1 VRSAAQY
8 DLVVI
13 QREAFMTGST
23 YFERQLKRSGA
34 KMIFDFDDSIWLTD
48 VSDANRRWA
57 FLKDPGKTS
66 RIIAMSDMVFAG
78 NRYLADYARQFNRHV
93 RMVPTTI
100 DTEEYQRVPLPNR
113 DDVCIGWSGSMTT
126 VKHFEYAVPFLLRIK
141 DKYGDKVSIK
151 MIGDRRYRHERL
163 GIQGVSWIKEDELK
177 ELSGIDIG
185 IMPLPDD
192 EWSRGKCGL
201 KGLQY
206 MALEIPAVMSP
217 VGVNTE
223 IISDGTNGFL
233 ARTEDEWVNKISA
246 LVESATLRSK
256 IGKAGRATVEE
267 RYSVKSQAQNY
278 LRYFDEVLGL

>member
-1 VRSAAQY
+1 
-8 DLVVI
+8 
-13 QREAFMTGST
+13 
-23 YFERQLKRSGA
+23 
-34 KMIFDFDDSIWLTD
+34 
-48 VSDANRRWA
+48 
-57 FLKDPGKTS
+57 
-66 RIIAMSDMVFAG
+66 
-78 NRYLADYARQFNRHV
+78 
-93 RMVPTTI
+93 
-100 DTEEYQRVPLPNR
+100 
-113 DDVCIGWSGSMTT
+113 MTT